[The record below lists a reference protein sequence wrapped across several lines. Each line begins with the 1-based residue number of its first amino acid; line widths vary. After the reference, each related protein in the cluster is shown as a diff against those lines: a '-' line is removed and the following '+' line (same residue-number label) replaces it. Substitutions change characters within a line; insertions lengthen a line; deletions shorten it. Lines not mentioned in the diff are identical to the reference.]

1 MQYNILNIK
10 LWDTQ
15 LDKLKLATNNVTG
28 LILRLLSN
36 MIGPNNDIKLH
47 INYYWQIDKLQILI
61 KAFAN
66 NTAINVKLSKA
77 QIQLWWISW

>member
-1 MQYNILNIK
+1 MTQYNILNIK

-15 LDKLKLATNNVTG
+15 LDKLKLAINNVTG

-47 INYYWQIDKLQILI
+47 INYY
-61 KAFAN
+61 
-66 NTAINVKLSKA
+66 
-77 QIQLWWISW
+77 